1 MDLHVLKTF
10 VAVAQRRS
18 FSDAAR
24 ALGYTQSAVSQ
35 QVAALENDL
44 GVQLLNRR
52 PVSLTAEGH
61 RLLEHAQPLLHR
73 LEAARSD
80 VTRQLTA
87 PAGALVLG
95 VSPLAMTREAVSA
108 LALARAASP
117 RTAITLRMA
126 TREAIAAEVSTG
138 TFDLGL
144 IDGIG
149 APDDPLPLVDVGPLK
164 AIRVAEEP
172 VAVLLPADH
181 PLKGRPRLHLADLCD
196 AQWIDAPSTSAA
208 LTELRAICHSKAFP
222 VSLRYEGL
230 DVRTLQG
237 LAEAGLGQVVLPWSV
252 ARESTVGT
260 AVPLATPRIVHRRE
274 VLYRRKLDGAA
285 KALVMQLMTPGRGS

>member
-10 VAVAQRRS
+10 VAVAQRGS

-35 QVAALENDL
+35 QVATLENDL

-52 PVSLTAEGH
+52 PVSLTAEGQ

-73 LEAARSD
+73 LEVARSD
-80 VTRQLTA
+80 VTRRLAA
-87 PAGALVLG
+87 PAGALALG
-95 VSPLAMTREAVSA
+95 ASPLAMTREAVAA
-108 LALARAASP
+108 LALARTANP
-117 RTAITLRMA
+117 RTRITLRMA
-126 TREAIAAEVSTG
+126 AREDIAAQVSTG

-144 IDGIG
+144 VDGIG
-149 APDDPLPLVDVGPLK
+149 APDDPLPVVDVGPLK

-196 AQWIDAPSTSAA
+196 AQWIDAPYTAAA
-208 LTELRAICHSKAFP
+208 LTKLRTICHSEAFP
-222 VSLRYEGL
+222 ASIRYEGL

-252 ARESTVGT
+252 AKESAFGT
-260 AVPLATPRIVHRRE
+260 AVPLATPRIIHRRE
-274 VLYRRKLDGAA
+274 VLYRRKLDGVA
-285 KALVMQLMTPGRGS
+285 KELVTQLMTPGRGG